1 MWFSYIFILAVVS
14 GCLAKDSQPSRRH
27 THTSHS
33 WKPVSQI
40 PDGQLQA
47 PSAQP
52 LSSIIGGGAAP
63 SYTSTVAQI
72 SYSQIQ
78 GPTISTILVPP
89 PVQSLPP
96 SQAPSVQAPSS
107 VQTSLPVQSSPP
119 AQSPPPAQAPPS
131 MQASSPSA
139 KAPPS
144 ATVVQISDGQ
154 PQVPKVTTSQSAPSQ
169 ALSHTTSVTSAPPQV
184 PTQAPAPASGPIG
197 GGSIVTQISDGQ
209 PQAPSA
215 PTIVVSAPSSS
226 PTRSGTT
233 HPAPSSTFATAAG
246 LQLHPGDGLSQ
257 YALAVGMA
265 FLAWAI

>member
-1 MWFSYIFILAVVS
+1 MWFSYIFFLAVAS
-14 GCLAKDSQPSRRH
+14 GCFAKGSQPFRRH

-52 LSSIIGGGAAP
+52 LSSIIGGSATP
-63 SYTSTVAQI
+63 SSTSTVTQI

-78 GPTISTILVPP
+78 GPTISTIVVPP

-96 SQAPSVQAPSS
+96 SQAPSVQAPPS
-107 VQTSLPVQSSPP
+107 VQTSVPAHSSPP

-131 MQASSPSA
+131 T
-139 KAPPS
+139 
-144 ATVVQISDGQ
+144 TVVQISDGQ
-154 PQVPKVTTSQSAPSQ
+154 PQVPKVTTPQSAPSQ
-169 ALSHTTSVTSAPPQV
+169 ALSHTTLVTSAPPQ
-184 PTQAPAPASGPIG
+184 APAPGLSG

-215 PTIVVSAPSSS
+215 PTIIVSAPSSS
-226 PTRSGTT
+226 PTRSGTA

-246 LQLHPGDGLSQ
+246 LQLYPVDGLSQ

>member
-1 MWFSYIFILAVVS
+1 MWFSYIFVLVVAS
-14 GCLAKDSQPSRRH
+14 GCLAKDSRPSRRH

-52 LSSIIGGGAAP
+52 LSSIIGGSAAA
-63 SYTSTVAQI
+63 SSTSTVTQI

-78 GPTISTILVPP
+78 VPTVSSSVVPP

-96 SQAPSVQAPSS
+96 SQASPVQAPPSVQNS
-107 VQTSLPVQSSPP
+107 VPVQSYPP
-119 AQSPPPAQAPPS
+119 AQSSSPAQAPPS

-139 KAPPS
+139 PAPLS

-154 PQVPKVTTSQSAPSQ
+154 PQVPKATPSQSAPSQ
-169 ALSHTTSVTSAPPQV
+169 AFSHTASVTSAPPQV
-184 PTQAPAPASGPIG
+184 PTQAPAPGPSG

-226 PTRSGTT
+226 LTRSGTA

-246 LQLHPGDGLSQ
+246 LQLHPGYGLSQ
-257 YALAVGMA
+257 YALAVGMV
-265 FLAWAI
+265 FLAWAV